1 MLRLKLRVLHSYGN
15 EPRGGVKN
23 KNTSKPEIVLAR
35 LLLRFAKSCRRTL
48 KIAGFCFKEARPVV
62 QGIFLLRLLV
72 GVFFGASILSPEF
85 DGGFIL
91 LLLGGAV
98 SWMSTTLAAYLY
110 NGIQDVEED
119 RANGSSRPVARG
131 ELKVPHAMLAVGV
144 FGALG
149 LIGSIFTYRD
159 LVWGVVAMFVMG
171 WLYSGPPLYLKR
183 YPTALAV
190 IATVSAV
197 LTYHIGFMIGGERA
211 GHTPFMIF
219 AGVMALWMGL
229 VGQSK
234 DLSDIDGDRLV
245 GRKSLPVVWG
255 ENAARLAI
263 SGVALAIGLGF
274 LLTSLFVMESLMLA
288 AVIVLMGALFVA
300 VVSLGRWSRS
310 SRTERRRPYRAFMA
324 TQYAANLAVIFLPTG
339 I

>member
-1 MLRLKLRVLHSYGN
+1 MLRLGLRVLHSCRN
-15 EPRGGVKN
+15 EPRGSVKN
-23 KNTSKPEIVLAR
+23 RNTSKPEIVLAS
-35 LLLRFAKSCRRTL
+35 LLLRFAKRCRRTL
-48 KIAGFCFKEARPVV
+48 KIVGFCFKEARPVV

-72 GVFFGASILSPEF
+72 GAFFGISILSPKF
-85 DGGFIL
+85 DEGFIL
-91 LLLGGAV
+91 LLLAGTV
-98 SWMSTTLAAYLY
+98 SWICATLAAYLY

-131 ELKVPHAMLAVGV
+131 ELRVPHAMLAVGV
-144 FGALG
+144 FGTLG
-149 LIGSIFTYRD
+149 LIVSILTYRD
-159 LVWGVVAMFVMG
+159 LAWGVVAMLVMG

-183 YPTALAV
+183 FPAALAV
-190 IATVSAV
+190 MATVSAV
-197 LTYHIGFMIGGERA
+197 LTYHAGFMIGGERA

-234 DLSDIDGDRLV
+234 DLSDIDGDRQV

-263 SGVALAIGLGF
+263 SGVALAISLGF
-274 LLTSLFVMESLMLA
+274 LLISLFVTESLMLA

-300 VVSLGRWSRS
+300 AVSLGRWSRS
-310 SRTERRRPYRAFMA
+310 GRTERRGPYRAFMA